1 MNMTRFLGA
10 LALIL
15 PMSVLAADIEWSV
28 YGGNE
33 FHHRHS
39 PALQINTGN
48 ISALQP
54 VWQFKG
60 GTDSTFQAT
69 PVVQNGVMYL
79 SLPFN
84 HVVALNAKTGEQLWR
99 YQHDLIEAYPICCG
113 PANRGVALGNGKV
126 FMGTIDARLIA
137 LDAKTGKKIWDR
149 SVVSIDD
156 SGIQEDAGDISAEF
170 GKASGASGAGINM
183 APVIYQDKVIVGI
196 TGVGYGLHLDLPESD
211 SALGAV
217 VGIAGNYGRMGFLA
231 AYDIESGEQ
240 VWQFDTIR
248 HHNWEGNFTH
258 KTADG
263 VELPRDIAAEK
274 AALADH
280 PNAWRF
286 GGGSAWSTPVIDLN
300 TGILHFGTGNP
311 SPQMEGSSRPGDNLY
326 TNSLVAVDAATG
338 AYRWHYQQ
346 VPHDSWGY
354 DVASPPVLF
363 EISVNGEPV
372 PVIGQAGKTGWFYVH
387 DRRNGKFLYK
397 SEAFVPQHNMFT
409 LPTEAGNVIY
419 PGVLGGANWSPV
431 ALDVKKRQVYIA
443 AIHWPVEYKLHERE
457 AEDGNPTLRY
467 SSMAPL
473 DKSESYGL
481 LSAINIDTGKIVWQ
495 HQTDN
500 PLIGGVLSTAG
511 GLVFTGEGKG
521 ELLAF
526 DADNGEK
533 VWSAETKAGVN
544 APPITYQI
552 DGKQYVAVAAGGNK
566 LFGFPAGQT
575 LKVWALP

>member
-1 MNMTRFLGA
+1 MIFIRLISL

-15 PMSVLAADIEWSV
+15 PLTLQAEDIEWAV
-28 YGGNE
+28 YGGDE

-39 PALQINTGN
+39 PAVQINTD
-48 ISALQP
+48 IIAALRP
-54 VWQFKG
+54 AWEFKG
-60 GTDSTFQAT
+60 GKDSTFQAT
-69 PVVQNGVMYL
+69 PVVQDGVMYL
-79 SLPFN
+79 ALPFN
-84 HVVALNAKTGEQLWR
+84 HVVALDAVTGKQLWR
-99 YQHDLIEAYPICCG
+99 YQHDLIEDYPICCG
-113 PANRGVALGNGKV
+113 PANRGVAVSDGKV

-137 LDAKTGKKIWDR
+137 MDAKNGEKLWDR
-149 SVVSIDD
+149 NVV
-156 SGIQEDAGDISAEF
+156 GKNRGVQEDAGDITKEF
-170 GKASGASGAGINM
+170 GEASGASGAGINM
-183 APVIYQDKVIVGI
+183 APVVYQGKVIIGI

-211 SALGAV
+211 SPLGAV
-217 VGIAGNYGRMGFLA
+217 VGIAGDYGRMGFLA
-231 AYDIESGEQ
+231 AYDIDNGEQ
-240 VWQFDTIR
+240 IWQFDTIR
-248 HHNWEGNFTH
+248 HHNWEGDFT
-258 KTADG
+258 KVTADG
-263 VELPRDIAAEK
+263 VQLPRDIAAEK
-274 AALADH
+274 AALDQH
-280 PNAWRF
+280 KNAWRY

-326 TNSLVAVDAATG
+326 TSSLVAVDAATG

-409 LPTEAGNVIY
+409 LPTETGNVIY

-443 AIHWPVEYKLHERE
+443 AVHWPVEYKLHNRE
-457 AEDGNPTLRY
+457 ATADKPALRY
-467 SSMAPL
+467 SSMSPV
-473 DKSESYGL
+473 DQSESYGL
-481 LSAINIDTGKIVWQ
+481 LTAINIDTGKIVWQ

-521 ELLAF
+521 ELMAF
-526 DADNGEK
+526 DANNGEK
-533 VWSAETKAGVN
+533 VWSAPAKAGVN